1 MSQAVL
7 EPASNVLADALTE
20 SGLTGS
26 QFQRLAE
33 AGIVS
38 ANPNVVS
45 GAVVFAGTRVPIYN
59 LWDYHN
65 GGDSITDFLESFPT
79 VRREQLEQAIRL
91 TQGGDGESEHP
102 L

>member
-7 EPASNVLADALTE
+7 EPASTVLADALAE
-20 SGLTGS
+20 SGLTVP

-59 LWDYHN
+59 LWDYLS
-65 GGDSITDFLESFPT
+65 GGDSLDTFLESFPT
-79 VRREQLEQAIRL
+79 VRRKQVEQAIGL
-91 TQGGDGESEHP
+91 TQGGDGKSEYP